1 VPWNKRTL
9 AIPAVPPSVRLAR
22 RWVADVLEEV
32 GRPELVDSATLG
44 VSELVTNALLHADPP
59 VTIRVRGTVDHPRV
73 EVTDQSVDPPRREHE
88 LHNGESYLATFG
100 RGLDLVASYSEKWG
114 SDVNFHGTG
123 KTVWFEP
130 ASEPRDPSE
139 VPAIVFS
146 ADEALREWA
155 GAAPSEEMIT
165 IQLLGMPPALF
176 SEFRAHFYE
185 LGREVRLLA
194 LSEPGEHPTA
204 ARLADLFM
212 EIEHERR
219 QALGIDELDS
229 AMELGAET
237 VDLEY
242 QVLPRSPASM
252 ARAARLLEDLY
263 DSNDERLLLTT
274 RPRPE
279 ILELQRWYLG
289 QFESQGR
296 GESPVPWDGPTAAT
310 DDESA

>member
-73 EVTDQSVDPPRREHE
+73 EVTDQSVDPPRREHDT
-88 LHNGESYLATFG
+88 HAGDSYLATFG

-114 SDVNFHGTG
+114 SDVNFQGTG

-130 ASEPRDPSE
+130 AREPRDPSE
-139 VPAIVFS
+139 VPSIVFRG
-146 ADEALREWA
+146 DDALEPWA
-155 GAAPSEEMIT
+155 GAAPSEDMIT
-165 IQLLGMPPALF
+165 IRLLGMPPALF
-176 SEFRAHFYE
+176 AEFRAHFYE

-204 ARLADLFM
+204 ARRADLFR
-212 EIEHERR
+212 EIGHERR
-219 QALGIDELDS
+219 QALGIDALGA
-229 AMELGAET
+229 AMELGTET

-252 ARAARLLEDLY
+252 ARAAQLLEELY
-263 DSNDERLLLTT
+263 DNNDERLLLTT

-279 ILELQRWYLG
+279 VLELQRWYLG

-296 GESPVPWDGPTAAT
+296 GESPVAWQGAT
-310 DDESA
+310 SVSDDESA